1 MPSPNAPEV
10 LPHLDA
16 VQAALEAA
24 GLTVYVGGVPT
35 DSGWV
40 APDKFAVLY
49 PDPGM
54 AVCES
59 LADERTGFDST
70 MQVTCV
76 GGDVERVMWMADRV
90 RKAMAAAPLAVDGRV
105 CWPPEDLGG
114 PPVQRDD
121 GVTPPVY
128 FVPVQYR
135 IRSTP
140 A

>member
-1 MPSPNAPEV
+1 MSTPPDV

-16 VQAALEAA
+16 VQAALQDA
-24 GLTVYVGGVPT
+24 GLTVYVGGAPT
-35 DSGWV
+35 SSGWTP
-40 APDKFAVLY
+40 PDKFAVLY

-54 AVCES
+54 AVRAS
-59 LADERTGFDST
+59 LADDRTDFDST

-76 GGDVERVMWMADRV
+76 GSDVERALWVAARV
-90 RKAMAAAPLAVDGRV
+90 RWALAAPLAVEGRN
-105 CWPPEDLGG
+105 CWPAEDLGG

-121 GVTPPVY
+121 DVNPPVY

-135 IRSTP
+135 ICSTP

>member
-1 MPSPNAPEV
+1 MSTPATPQI

-16 VQAALEAA
+16 VQAALQAA
-24 GLTVYVGGVPT
+24 GLTVYVGGTPAS
-35 DSGWV
+35 SGWT

-49 PDPGM
+49 PEPGM
-54 AVCES
+54 AVRES
-59 LADERTGFDST
+59 LAGERTDFDST
-70 MQVTCV
+70 VQITCV
-76 GGDVERVMWMADRV
+76 GGDVERALWVADRV
-90 RKAMAAAPLAVDGRV
+90 RRALAAPLAVAGRT

-121 GVTPPVY
+121 DVTPPLY

-135 IRSTP
+135 ICSTP